1 MLTYGIFLFFDI
13 FFIIHAKGLA
23 HVPEEQME
31 NTELMPLGM
40 AKELDENEYPSFE
53 LCLSDNWD
61 SPLVAQ
67 HKQWLKTIRHE
78 TPNPKIPF
86 KVAVYIRYFNQ
97 TKYDDYLER
106 NKEVFRATLA
116 QYPMWE
122 FVGFYIDN
130 GSTAPNMESAVAW
143 SELLSDCDEGKVNL
157 IITQKISNV
166 SRKIHEVSICAR
178 MLAARN
184 PPVGIYFIS
193 EDMYT
198 LASYYSH
205 NAEGKLV
212 INPDEAPTVRLIFYM
227 YLSGYSSSHIA
238 RTLEELGKTTYLG
251 NTKWT
256 SGAVIQ
262 VLRNERHCGDV
273 LTRKTWTPDVIS
285 HKSKKNRGER
295 QQSLYKDDHEA
306 IISRDD
312 FIAVQHMINNA
323 KYGGKSILPELRV
336 IGSGL
341 LKGYVTISPKWA
353 GFKAM
358 DYLQASMSVYKDED
372 EYYGQSQEADA
383 TFEVSAGDFD
393 LRGFEVTNA
402 ALFDTNKRPYVVLQN
417 KKIKFSTDCVRRFG
431 KDNKVEL
438 LIHPGLRKLAVRR
451 AAKDCRHFVQ
461 WSRSDDGKYYT
472 KDIPCS
478 AFGDT
483 LFELLDWGTEYK
495 FKAYGRYIEGDGE
508 SVFLFDLSEPEIF
521 IQSYLM
527 TGTDTPAGG
536 RGDLSPLSISGK
548 RIRAVPK
555 KLADRFG
562 SDFYSHRLASSSM
575 EPQSEDAWKLWLEGQ
590 LFETGEKLQVTGFD
604 EMHRFIIEQLSSAKP
619 KEEMPAN
626 EREERST
633 CLSES

>member
-130 GSTAPNMESAVAW
+130 GPTAPNMESAVAW

-198 LASYYSH
+198 LASYYR
-205 NAEGKLV
+205 E
-212 INPDEAPTVRLIFYM
+212 D
-227 YLSGYSSSHIA
+227 
-238 RTLEELGKTTYLG
+238 
-251 NTKWT
+251 
-256 SGAVIQ
+256 
-262 VLRNERHCGDV
+262 LREPCFFP
-273 LTRKTWTPDVIS
+273 TPDW
-285 HKSKKNRGER
+285 E
-295 QQSLYKDDHEA
+295 
-306 IISRDD
+306 
-312 FIAVQHMINNA
+312 
-323 KYGGKSILPELRV
+323 ILPDDEL
-336 IGSGL
+336 
-341 LKGYVTISPKWA
+341 
-353 GFKAM
+353 
-358 DYLQASMSVYKDED
+358 
-372 EYYGQSQEADA
+372 
-383 TFEVSAGDFD
+383 D
-393 LRGFEVTNA
+393 LRGMLHE
-402 ALFDTNKRPYVVLQN
+402 
-417 KKIKFSTDCVRRFG
+417 
-431 KDNKVEL
+431 
-438 LIHPGLRKLAVRR
+438 
-451 AAKDCRHFVQ
+451 
-461 WSRSDDGKYYT
+461 
-472 KDIPCS
+472 
-478 AFGDT
+478 
-483 LFELLDWGTEYK
+483 
-495 FKAYGRYIEGDGE
+495 
-508 SVFLFDLSEPEIF
+508 
-521 IQSYLM
+521 
-527 TGTDTPAGG
+527 
-536 RGDLSPLSISGK
+536 
-548 RIRAVPK
+548 
-555 KLADRFG
+555 
-562 SDFYSHRLASSSM
+562 
-575 EPQSEDAWKLWLEGQ
+575 
-590 LFETGEKLQVTGFD
+590 
-604 EMHRFIIEQLSSAKP
+604 
-619 KEEMPAN
+619 
-626 EREERST
+626 
-633 CLSES
+633 

>member
-198 LASYYSH
+198 LASYYR
-205 NAEGKLV
+205 E
-212 INPDEAPTVRLIFYM
+212 D
-227 YLSGYSSSHIA
+227 
-238 RTLEELGKTTYLG
+238 
-251 NTKWT
+251 
-256 SGAVIQ
+256 
-262 VLRNERHCGDV
+262 LREPCFFP
-273 LTRKTWTPDVIS
+273 TPDW
-285 HKSKKNRGER
+285 E
-295 QQSLYKDDHEA
+295 
-306 IISRDD
+306 
-312 FIAVQHMINNA
+312 
-323 KYGGKSILPELRV
+323 ILPDDEL
-336 IGSGL
+336 
-341 LKGYVTISPKWA
+341 
-353 GFKAM
+353 
-358 DYLQASMSVYKDED
+358 
-372 EYYGQSQEADA
+372 
-383 TFEVSAGDFD
+383 D
-393 LRGFEVTNA
+393 LRGMFHE
-402 ALFDTNKRPYVVLQN
+402 
-417 KKIKFSTDCVRRFG
+417 
-431 KDNKVEL
+431 
-438 LIHPGLRKLAVRR
+438 
-451 AAKDCRHFVQ
+451 
-461 WSRSDDGKYYT
+461 
-472 KDIPCS
+472 
-478 AFGDT
+478 
-483 LFELLDWGTEYK
+483 
-495 FKAYGRYIEGDGE
+495 
-508 SVFLFDLSEPEIF
+508 
-521 IQSYLM
+521 
-527 TGTDTPAGG
+527 
-536 RGDLSPLSISGK
+536 
-548 RIRAVPK
+548 
-555 KLADRFG
+555 
-562 SDFYSHRLASSSM
+562 
-575 EPQSEDAWKLWLEGQ
+575 
-590 LFETGEKLQVTGFD
+590 
-604 EMHRFIIEQLSSAKP
+604 
-619 KEEMPAN
+619 
-626 EREERST
+626 
-633 CLSES
+633 

>member
-53 LCLSDNWD
+53 LCLSENWD

-198 LASYYSH
+198 LASYYR
-205 NAEGKLV
+205 E
-212 INPDEAPTVRLIFYM
+212 D
-227 YLSGYSSSHIA
+227 
-238 RTLEELGKTTYLG
+238 
-251 NTKWT
+251 
-256 SGAVIQ
+256 
-262 VLRNERHCGDV
+262 LREPCFFP
-273 LTRKTWTPDVIS
+273 TPDW
-285 HKSKKNRGER
+285 E
-295 QQSLYKDDHEA
+295 
-306 IISRDD
+306 
-312 FIAVQHMINNA
+312 
-323 KYGGKSILPELRV
+323 ILPDDEL
-336 IGSGL
+336 
-341 LKGYVTISPKWA
+341 
-353 GFKAM
+353 
-358 DYLQASMSVYKDED
+358 
-372 EYYGQSQEADA
+372 
-383 TFEVSAGDFD
+383 D
-393 LRGFEVTNA
+393 LRGMLHE
-402 ALFDTNKRPYVVLQN
+402 
-417 KKIKFSTDCVRRFG
+417 
-431 KDNKVEL
+431 
-438 LIHPGLRKLAVRR
+438 
-451 AAKDCRHFVQ
+451 
-461 WSRSDDGKYYT
+461 
-472 KDIPCS
+472 
-478 AFGDT
+478 
-483 LFELLDWGTEYK
+483 
-495 FKAYGRYIEGDGE
+495 
-508 SVFLFDLSEPEIF
+508 
-521 IQSYLM
+521 
-527 TGTDTPAGG
+527 
-536 RGDLSPLSISGK
+536 
-548 RIRAVPK
+548 
-555 KLADRFG
+555 
-562 SDFYSHRLASSSM
+562 
-575 EPQSEDAWKLWLEGQ
+575 
-590 LFETGEKLQVTGFD
+590 
-604 EMHRFIIEQLSSAKP
+604 
-619 KEEMPAN
+619 
-626 EREERST
+626 
-633 CLSES
+633 

>member
-1 MLTYGIFLFFDI
+1 MLTYGIFSFLDI

-198 LASYYSH
+198 LASYYR
-205 NAEGKLV
+205 E
-212 INPDEAPTVRLIFYM
+212 D
-227 YLSGYSSSHIA
+227 
-238 RTLEELGKTTYLG
+238 
-251 NTKWT
+251 
-256 SGAVIQ
+256 
-262 VLRNERHCGDV
+262 LREPCFFP
-273 LTRKTWTPDVIS
+273 TPDW
-285 HKSKKNRGER
+285 E
-295 QQSLYKDDHEA
+295 
-306 IISRDD
+306 
-312 FIAVQHMINNA
+312 
-323 KYGGKSILPELRV
+323 ILPDDEL
-336 IGSGL
+336 
-341 LKGYVTISPKWA
+341 
-353 GFKAM
+353 
-358 DYLQASMSVYKDED
+358 
-372 EYYGQSQEADA
+372 
-383 TFEVSAGDFD
+383 D
-393 LRGFEVTNA
+393 LRGMLHE
-402 ALFDTNKRPYVVLQN
+402 
-417 KKIKFSTDCVRRFG
+417 
-431 KDNKVEL
+431 
-438 LIHPGLRKLAVRR
+438 
-451 AAKDCRHFVQ
+451 
-461 WSRSDDGKYYT
+461 
-472 KDIPCS
+472 
-478 AFGDT
+478 
-483 LFELLDWGTEYK
+483 
-495 FKAYGRYIEGDGE
+495 
-508 SVFLFDLSEPEIF
+508 
-521 IQSYLM
+521 
-527 TGTDTPAGG
+527 
-536 RGDLSPLSISGK
+536 
-548 RIRAVPK
+548 
-555 KLADRFG
+555 
-562 SDFYSHRLASSSM
+562 
-575 EPQSEDAWKLWLEGQ
+575 
-590 LFETGEKLQVTGFD
+590 
-604 EMHRFIIEQLSSAKP
+604 
-619 KEEMPAN
+619 
-626 EREERST
+626 
-633 CLSES
+633 

>member
-198 LASYYSH
+198 LASYYR
-205 NAEGKLV
+205 E
-212 INPDEAPTVRLIFYM
+212 D
-227 YLSGYSSSHIA
+227 
-238 RTLEELGKTTYLG
+238 
-251 NTKWT
+251 
-256 SGAVIQ
+256 
-262 VLRNERHCGDV
+262 LREPCFFP
-273 LTRKTWTPDVIS
+273 TPDW
-285 HKSKKNRGER
+285 E
-295 QQSLYKDDHEA
+295 
-306 IISRDD
+306 
-312 FIAVQHMINNA
+312 
-323 KYGGKSILPELRV
+323 ILPDDEL
-336 IGSGL
+336 
-341 LKGYVTISPKWA
+341 
-353 GFKAM
+353 
-358 DYLQASMSVYKDED
+358 
-372 EYYGQSQEADA
+372 
-383 TFEVSAGDFD
+383 D
-393 LRGFEVTNA
+393 LRGMLHE
-402 ALFDTNKRPYVVLQN
+402 
-417 KKIKFSTDCVRRFG
+417 
-431 KDNKVEL
+431 
-438 LIHPGLRKLAVRR
+438 
-451 AAKDCRHFVQ
+451 
-461 WSRSDDGKYYT
+461 
-472 KDIPCS
+472 
-478 AFGDT
+478 
-483 LFELLDWGTEYK
+483 
-495 FKAYGRYIEGDGE
+495 
-508 SVFLFDLSEPEIF
+508 
-521 IQSYLM
+521 
-527 TGTDTPAGG
+527 
-536 RGDLSPLSISGK
+536 
-548 RIRAVPK
+548 
-555 KLADRFG
+555 
-562 SDFYSHRLASSSM
+562 
-575 EPQSEDAWKLWLEGQ
+575 
-590 LFETGEKLQVTGFD
+590 
-604 EMHRFIIEQLSSAKP
+604 
-619 KEEMPAN
+619 
-626 EREERST
+626 
-633 CLSES
+633 

>member
-1 MLTYGIFLFFDI
+1 MLTYGIFLFFNI

-198 LASYYSH
+198 LASYYR
-205 NAEGKLV
+205 E
-212 INPDEAPTVRLIFYM
+212 D
-227 YLSGYSSSHIA
+227 
-238 RTLEELGKTTYLG
+238 
-251 NTKWT
+251 
-256 SGAVIQ
+256 
-262 VLRNERHCGDV
+262 LREPCFFP
-273 LTRKTWTPDVIS
+273 TPDW
-285 HKSKKNRGER
+285 E
-295 QQSLYKDDHEA
+295 
-306 IISRDD
+306 
-312 FIAVQHMINNA
+312 
-323 KYGGKSILPELRV
+323 ILPDDEL
-336 IGSGL
+336 
-341 LKGYVTISPKWA
+341 
-353 GFKAM
+353 
-358 DYLQASMSVYKDED
+358 
-372 EYYGQSQEADA
+372 
-383 TFEVSAGDFD
+383 D
-393 LRGFEVTNA
+393 LRGMLHE
-402 ALFDTNKRPYVVLQN
+402 
-417 KKIKFSTDCVRRFG
+417 
-431 KDNKVEL
+431 
-438 LIHPGLRKLAVRR
+438 
-451 AAKDCRHFVQ
+451 
-461 WSRSDDGKYYT
+461 
-472 KDIPCS
+472 
-478 AFGDT
+478 
-483 LFELLDWGTEYK
+483 
-495 FKAYGRYIEGDGE
+495 
-508 SVFLFDLSEPEIF
+508 
-521 IQSYLM
+521 
-527 TGTDTPAGG
+527 
-536 RGDLSPLSISGK
+536 
-548 RIRAVPK
+548 
-555 KLADRFG
+555 
-562 SDFYSHRLASSSM
+562 
-575 EPQSEDAWKLWLEGQ
+575 
-590 LFETGEKLQVTGFD
+590 
-604 EMHRFIIEQLSSAKP
+604 
-619 KEEMPAN
+619 
-626 EREERST
+626 
-633 CLSES
+633 

>member
-1 MLTYGIFLFFDI
+1 MLTYGIFLFLDI

-198 LASYYSH
+198 LASYYR
-205 NAEGKLV
+205 E
-212 INPDEAPTVRLIFYM
+212 D
-227 YLSGYSSSHIA
+227 
-238 RTLEELGKTTYLG
+238 
-251 NTKWT
+251 
-256 SGAVIQ
+256 
-262 VLRNERHCGDV
+262 LREPCFFP
-273 LTRKTWTPDVIS
+273 TPDW
-285 HKSKKNRGER
+285 E
-295 QQSLYKDDHEA
+295 
-306 IISRDD
+306 
-312 FIAVQHMINNA
+312 
-323 KYGGKSILPELRV
+323 ILPDDEL
-336 IGSGL
+336 
-341 LKGYVTISPKWA
+341 
-353 GFKAM
+353 
-358 DYLQASMSVYKDED
+358 
-372 EYYGQSQEADA
+372 
-383 TFEVSAGDFD
+383 D
-393 LRGFEVTNA
+393 LRGMLHE
-402 ALFDTNKRPYVVLQN
+402 
-417 KKIKFSTDCVRRFG
+417 
-431 KDNKVEL
+431 
-438 LIHPGLRKLAVRR
+438 
-451 AAKDCRHFVQ
+451 
-461 WSRSDDGKYYT
+461 
-472 KDIPCS
+472 
-478 AFGDT
+478 
-483 LFELLDWGTEYK
+483 
-495 FKAYGRYIEGDGE
+495 
-508 SVFLFDLSEPEIF
+508 
-521 IQSYLM
+521 
-527 TGTDTPAGG
+527 
-536 RGDLSPLSISGK
+536 
-548 RIRAVPK
+548 
-555 KLADRFG
+555 
-562 SDFYSHRLASSSM
+562 
-575 EPQSEDAWKLWLEGQ
+575 
-590 LFETGEKLQVTGFD
+590 
-604 EMHRFIIEQLSSAKP
+604 
-619 KEEMPAN
+619 
-626 EREERST
+626 
-633 CLSES
+633 